1 MTTEGQ
7 DEEDTSNGTTT
18 VRFVSS
24 IASGVVEDN
33 NTTTPSLTDFNTL
46 VKQTKD
52 MQERMDALEKV
63 GLLQQIDNSDDE
75 KDDPF
80 MATKRNSLKEDVE
93 SANQSTRRR
102 TLGQEGEMTESAVE
116 AKYDE
121 YELPESTYSLLM
133 TEKIMSIPFFTG
145 ILSVFLSLFALVLAL
160 KNELD
165 NGETG
170 NFLGKQI
177 AFVLCIS
184 YHLSY
189 IHKPNPELL
198 SSSPYGNHIPRFA
211 CWCTK

>member
-1 MTTEGQ
+1 MTTSKPTSPQ
-7 DEEDTSNGTTT
+7 DEDTSNGTTT

-33 NTTTPSLTDFNTL
+33 TTTPSLTDFNAL
-46 VKQTKD
+46 VQQTQN
-52 MQERMDALEKV
+52 MQERMDALEKI
-63 GLLQQIDNSDDE
+63 GLLQNDIDE

-80 MATKRNSLKEDVE
+80 IATKRNSLKEDVE
-93 SANQSTRRR
+93 NANQSTRRR

-184 YHLSY
+184 F
-189 IHKPNPELL
+189 IHKPNSDLL
-198 SSSPYGNHIPRFA
+198 SSSPYGNIPRLT
-211 CWCTK
+211 CWSSK